1 MVLAM
6 PEVQVDGVR
15 LAYELH
21 GSGEPVLLVCGTGQP
36 AFSWELHQ
44 VPALIDAGFQVVT
57 FDNRGMSPSDSPTGP
72 YSVRQMAGDTAGLIE
87 HLGFGSC
94 RVVGYS
100 LGAFITQ
107 ELALARPDL
116 VRAAVMMGT
125 FGRKD
130 VFRRAVMQSW
140 VELDESGIELSR
152 LCDVV
157 SSSFF
162 LFSPRTLDDDREMD
176 VYLEATTSM
185 PGWSGPGK
193 LGQHQA
199 DLAYDDRLDAL
210 REIRV
215 PTFVLAFESD
225 MITPPKLCRELAQAV
240 PGCRYLEIA
249 GVGHSGPFEKPQEVN
264 SALIEFLSGV

>member
-15 LAYELH
+15 LVYEVH

-36 AFSWELHQ
+36 AFSWDPYQ
-44 VPALIDAGFQVVT
+44 VPALVEAGFQVVT

-72 YSVRQMAGDTAGLIE
+72 YSVHQMAHDAAGVIE
-87 HLGFGSC
+87 HLGFASC

-107 ELALARPDL
+107 ELALTRPDL

-162 LFSPRTLDDDREMD
+162 LFAPRSLDDDQQMHD
-176 VYLEATTSM
+176 YIEATTAM

-199 DLAYDDRLDAL
+199 DLAYDERLDAL

-215 PTFVLAFESD
+215 PAMVLAFECD
-225 MITPPKLCRELAQAV
+225 MLTPPKLCREVAHAIQ
-240 PGCRYLEIA
+240 GCRYTEIA

-264 SALIEFLSGV
+264 SVLIEFLSGV